1 MPKAWNSANILHL
14 RRFATL
20 TSVTA
25 YLTVTVFAALFLAI
39 SQPLAARDF
48 SIYTVSN
55 MPLDETAESAAAAR
69 EIALAK
75 GQAQAFQELM
85 DRIVPK
91 TEHGRVP
98 EPTPAVL
105 LGILSGIE
113 VENEKTSSVRYLA
126 DLTVRFNRAA
136 VRRFLRE
143 GALPF
148 AEHIG
153 SPLIVLPVYRA
164 AGTLQLWD
172 DGNLWLRAWQSLP
185 SRGGLLPL
193 IVPEGDREDIAVI
206 SPEQALNGDE
216 RRLRALANRYKAT
229 GSVLAVAALRHD
241 SAAGS
246 AVLEV
251 ALSRIG
257 TPDGDS
263 TSVHSFTAE
272 PDMTLEMLLDKA
284 AGKMRDE
291 VVEAWKQNHLI
302 RFGERRNMIAV
313 VPLSGLAAWIELR
326 KRVGSIASVE
336 KAELLSL
343 SLNEASVRITYF
355 GNESQLALAFAEQ
368 NMELDQGPVAWQL
381 RMLAASENTST
392 EPVSRP

>member
-1 MPKAWNSANILHL
+1 MPKAWNSANILHP

-25 YLTVTVFAALFLAI
+25 YLAVAVFAAFLLAFG
-39 SQPLAARDF
+39 QPLAARDF
-48 SIYTVSN
+48 SIYTISN
-55 MPLDETAESAAAAR
+55 MPLDETADSASAAR
-69 EIALAK
+69 EIALVK

-91 TEHGRVP
+91 SEHGRVP
-98 EPTPAVL
+98 EPTQSVL

-136 VRRFLRE
+136 VRRFLRQAE
-143 GALPF
+143 IPF
-148 AEHIG
+148 AETIG
-153 SPLIVLPVYRA
+153 DPLVVLPVYRA
-164 AGTLQLWD
+164 AGTVQLWD
-172 DGNLWLRAWQSLP
+172 EANLWLKSWQSLP
-185 SRGGLLPL
+185 SLDGLLPL

-216 RRLRALANRYKAT
+216 RRLRAVASRYRAS
-229 GSVLAVAALRHD
+229 GSVLAVAALRRD
-241 SAAGS
+241 NATNST
-246 AVLEV
+246 VLEV

-263 TSVHSFTAE
+263 TSVVSVTAE
-272 PDMTLEMLLDKA
+272 PDMTLEMLLDTA
-284 AGKMRDE
+284 SSKMRDE
-291 VVEAWKQNHLI
+291 IIERWKQDHLL
-302 RFGERRNMIAV
+302 RFGERRDMVAV

-326 KRVGSIASVE
+326 KRISSVASVE

-343 SLNEASVRITYF
+343 ALDEASVRITYF
-355 GNESQLALAFAEQ
+355 GGEDQLALAFAKQ
-368 NMELDQGPVAWQL
+368 DMELNQGSVAWQL
-381 RMLAASENTST
+381 RMLARQQDTST
-392 EPVSRP
+392 DSVSQP